1 MKTLRI
7 TQLLWVILFLISIS
21 ACNNA
26 AKSETEQK
34 ATFIDIAQARKEI
47 EAIDTQFTE
56 DFKNKDSVALAN
68 QYASDGTLGSVKG
81 KDNLVSTWNKMIKN
95 AFDNE
100 TPNLLFE
107 TNAFSSDDEFV
118 VELGSYRFVDN
129 DGNTKSHGKY
139 VVVWKRENGEWKIY
153 RDVGL

>member
-68 QYASDGTLGSVKG
+68 HYASDGTLGSVKG

-100 TPNLLFE
+100 TP
-107 TNAFSSDDEFV
+107 
-118 VELGSYRFVDN
+118 
-129 DGNTKSHGKY
+129 
-139 VVVWKRENGEWKIY
+139 
-153 RDVGL
+153 